1 MVVVVGAGPTG
12 LTAAIEL
19 ARRGVRV
26 RVLDA
31 AAGPHRGSRG
41 KGMQPRTL
49 ELLDAM
55 GVADR
60 LVSLG
65 VFALPIRRHEPDGSV
80 HDVELPHG
88 VPDPTT
94 PWARSLLLPQW
105 RTEQVLRERLAEEG
119 VDVAYGRRV
128 DGLVQDGDGVRLAL
142 AGGEQLAAS
151 WVVGADGGSST
162 VRRELGVGFLGET
175 HEEVRLLLGDVEL
188 EGLDR
193 DHWHMWTAAGP
204 LVGKGASYFALCPLP
219 ATPTWQVQ
227 IAHSDPT
234 VRASEPV
241 LRELI
246 DALGPRIRVRRV
258 ETVGDWRLNV
268 RMVDDYRVGRVF
280 LAGDAAHVH
289 SPAGGQGMNTGISDA
304 VNLGWKLAA
313 VVAGRADASL
323 LDSYTAER
331 LPVAAGV
338 LGLSGELTGRQ
349 FWARTADQIRDT
361 AGFATS
367 YRGGPLAAPDEGP
380 APLAGDRA
388 PNAPLV
394 VDGAATDLFAVRR
407 ATEWTVLAFGGL
419 VPAPDVPGPVQV
431 LDADVVAAD
440 GTLREAYG
448 ATDGDVVVI
457 RPDGFVWSRCAGAQ
471 VSTFGRHMTTESAHE
486 AGGHLAPGSGGHTV
500 PSAGGRDGSS
510 R

>member
-1 MVVVVGAGPTG
+1 MDDVVVVGAGPTG

-31 AAGPHRGSRG
+31 APGPHRGSRG

-65 VFALPIRRHEPDGSV
+65 VFALPIRRHGPDGSAQ
-80 HDVELPHG
+80 DVDVPHG
-88 VPDPTT
+88 IADPTT

-119 VDVAYGRRV
+119 VEVGYGRRV
-128 DGLVQDGDGVRLAL
+128 AGLTQDGAGVALTLEDGEELT
-142 AGGEQLAAS
+142 AA

-162 VRRELGVGFLGET
+162 VRRELGTGFLGET

-188 EGLDR
+188 DGLDR
-193 DHWHMWTAAGP
+193 DHWHMWADAGP
-204 LVGKGASYFALCPLP
+204 LMPGRAERRGLFSRTGATYFALCPLP

-227 IAHSDPT
+227 IAHTDPAL
-234 VRASEPV
+234 RASEPV

-268 RMVDDYRVGRVF
+268 RMVDDYRAGRVF

-313 VVAGRADASL
+313 VVSGRADETL

-349 FWARTADQIRDT
+349 FWQRTAEQVRDT

-367 YRGGPLAAPDEGP
+367 YRGGPLAVVDDEGP
-380 APLAGDRA
+380 GPRPGDRA

-407 ATEWTVLAFGGL
+407 ATDWTALAFGGAAAGSL
-419 VPAPDVPGPVQV
+419 ELPGTVQV
-431 LDADVVAAD
+431 LDADAVAGD
-440 GTLREAYG
+440 GTLREAY
-448 ATDGDVVVI
+448 AAADGEVVVI
-457 RPDGFVWSRCAGAQ
+457 RPDGFVWSRSR
-471 VSTFGRHMTTESAHE
+471 VSAR
-486 AGGHLAPGSGGHTV
+486 V
-500 PSAGGRDGSS
+500 
-510 R
+510 

>member
-1 MVVVVGAGPTG
+1 MDDVVVVVGGGPTG

-26 RVLDA
+26 RVVDA
-31 AAGPHRGSRG
+31 ASGPHRGSRG

-80 HDVELPHG
+80 HDVVVNPAE
-88 VPDPTT
+88 PDATT

-119 VDVAYGRRV
+119 VEVEYGRRV
-128 DGLVQDGDGVRLAL
+128 ASLSQDDAGVRLAL
-142 AGGEQLAAS
+142 ADGEELVAS

-162 VRRELGVGFLGET
+162 VRRELGIGFLGET
-175 HEEVRLLLGDVEL
+175 HDEVRLMLGDVEL
-188 EGLDR
+188 DGLDR
-193 DHWHMWTAAGP
+193 DHWHMWSAAGP
-204 LVGKGASYFALCPLP
+204 LVGDGASYFALCPLP

-227 IAHSDPT
+227 IAHRDPA

-246 DALGPRIRVRRV
+246 DGLGPRIRVRRV

-313 VVAGRADASL
+313 VVAGWAEESL

-338 LGLSGELTGRQ
+338 LGLSGELTRRQ
-349 FWARTADQIRDT
+349 FWARTPDQVRDT
-361 AGFATS
+361 QGFTTS
-367 YRGGPLAAPDEGP
+367 YRGGPLADPADRGSGP
-380 APLAGDRA
+380 RPGDRA
-388 PNAPLV
+388 PNAPLI
-394 VDGAATDLFAVRR
+394 VDGAATDLFTVRR
-407 ATEWTVLAFGGL
+407 AADWTVLAFGGSA
-419 VPAPDVPGPVQV
+419 PAPDVPGPVQV
-431 LDADVVAAD
+431 LDADTVAVDA
-440 GTLREAYG
+440 TLREAYA

-457 RPDGFVWSRCAGAQ
+457 RPDGFVWSRARVPAG
-471 VSTFGRHMTTESAHE
+471 V
-486 AGGHLAPGSGGHTV
+486 
-500 PSAGGRDGSS
+500 
-510 R
+510 

>member
-1 MVVVVGAGPTG
+1 MDDVVVVGAGPTG

-55 GVADR
+55 DVADR

-65 VFALPIRRHEPDGSV
+65 VFELPIRRHEPDGSV
-80 HDVELPHG
+80 HDVQVQHG

-119 VDVAYGRRV
+119 VDVEYGRRV
-128 DGLVQDGDGVRLAL
+128 GGLTQDAAGVRLAL
-142 AGGEQLAAS
+142 EDGEELGAS

-162 VRRELGVGFLGET
+162 VRRELGIGFLGET

-188 EGLDR
+188 DGLDR
-193 DHWHMWTAAGP
+193 DHWHMWSAAGP
-204 LVGKGASYFALCPLP
+204 LIGAGASYFALCPLP

-227 IAHSDPT
+227 IAHTDPA
-234 VRASEPV
+234 VRASERV

-268 RMVDDYRVGRVF
+268 RLVDDYRVGRVF

-289 SPAGGQGMNTGISDA
+289 SPAGGQGMNTGIGDA

-313 VVAGRADASL
+313 VVSGRAEESL

-349 FWARTADQIRDT
+349 FWQRTPDQVRDSQ
-361 AGFATS
+361 GFTTS
-367 YRGGPLAAPDEGP
+367 YRGGPLAEPDEATEHADRGSGP
-380 APLAGDRA
+380 RPGDRA

-407 ATEWTVLAFGGL
+407 AADWTVLAFGGSAS
-419 VPAPDVPGPVQV
+419 APDVPGPVEV
-431 LDADVVAAD
+431 LDADAVAAD
-440 GTLREAYG
+440 ATLREAYA
-448 ATDGDVVVI
+448 ATDGEVVVI
-457 RPDGFVWSRCAGAQ
+457 RPDGFVWSRARVGAL
-471 VSTFGRHMTTESAHE
+471 RAREHYSA
-486 AGGHLAPGSGGHTV
+486 L
-500 PSAGGRDGSS
+500 
-510 R
+510 